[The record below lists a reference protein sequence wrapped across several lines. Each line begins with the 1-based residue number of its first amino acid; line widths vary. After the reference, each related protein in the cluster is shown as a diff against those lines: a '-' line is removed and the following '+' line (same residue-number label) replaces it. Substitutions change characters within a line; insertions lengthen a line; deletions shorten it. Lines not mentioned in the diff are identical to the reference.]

1 MAKAQ
6 PAPSKTQAVY
16 DYILEHI
23 ISGHF
28 PAGSGLHIGQLAEQ
42 TGVSL
47 IPVREAL
54 RRLEADGV
62 VKVEHHR
69 GAKVASL
76 TQRDYEEIMEAQAVI
91 EGVATAMSA
100 PHLSAEEL
108 QLARTY
114 NAEMDAA
121 SDRGDMHGYHESSL
135 KFHEL
140 LHSHCP
146 NTYLIDALTKSNF
159 RVGAVQAARIGFTTD
174 ITKRLS
180 DDHLEILE
188 MIANRAPANEI
199 ELFAREHR
207 LRTMARLADA
217 GNASQNAA
225 HTPDEN

>member
-16 DYILEHI
+16 DYILENI

-69 GAKVASL
+69 GARVASL

-100 PHLSAEEL
+100 PHLTAEEL
-108 QLARTY
+108 ELARSY
-114 NAEMDAA
+114 NAAMDAA

-146 NTYLIDALTKSNF
+146 NTYLIEALTKSNF

-188 MIANRAPANEI
+188 MIANRAPAHEI

-207 LRTMARLADA
+207 LRTMARLSDA
-217 GNASQNAA
+217 GNASQSTAQ
-225 HTPDEN
+225 TTDEN